1 MTCVLDLSHCKN
13 TYSYVLAE
21 DKIAIV
27 FDPTNEINANPAET
41 KLAKEARIYGRDE
54 WLFNLETLGSVFAPN
69 ALTSADWQC
78 EIIGKDDKGNNI
90 LGKTCNLK
98 PINSKQFLW
107 AETVPFNQ
115 LKDTHNLMNRTHFIQ
130 MQDYYNILPPAGE
143 YGVIDYFSGI
153 YLSVRSAV
161 IKLTTKGRVDEN
173 DMFGHPVQVSFKVD
187 QVRIQGVLP
196 EFASKQLCL
205 GKLNTKTN
213 NWTCSNRNKP
223 KGLLL
228 DTLKLSQMKFD
239 VYQPGIYA
247 IILRPIYAP
256 KQKPDAYEGLLKLQK
271 TPVICIIFLWL
282 PIGVILMGLIGD
294 VVEFE
299 VKCKDIKDDRKFLRE
314 QVDRMGD
321 VTADFVGQKLSEK
334 IDEGIEY
341 SINPVHA
348 SQGLDVKQVQEI
360 NLALEKIEEEKESM
374 DSKRKKLFTKISTK
388 NKKITELRSM
398 IADLNEDEK
407 FKKGIMITEEE

>member
-1 MTCVLDLSHCKN
+1 LDG
-13 TYSYVLAE
+13 
-21 DKIAIV
+21 
-27 FDPTNEINANPAET
+27 
-41 KLAKEARIYGRDE
+41 EATE
-54 WLFNLETLGSVFAPN
+54 
-69 ALTSADWQC
+69 
-78 EIIGKDDKGNNI
+78 
-90 LGKTCNLK
+90 
-98 PINSKQFLW
+98 
-107 AETVPFNQ
+107 
-115 LKDTHNLMNRTHFIQ
+115 
-130 MQDYYNILPPAGE
+130 
-143 YGVIDYFSGI
+143 
-153 YLSVRSAV
+153 
-161 IKLTTKGRVDEN
+161 
-173 DMFGHPVQVSFKVD
+173 GH
-187 QVRIQGVLP
+187 G
-196 EFASKQLCL
+196 
-205 GKLNTKTN
+205 G
-213 NWTCSNRNKP
+213 
-223 KGLLL
+223 
-228 DTLKLSQMKFD
+228 
-239 VYQPGIYA
+239 
-247 IILRPIYAP
+247 
-256 KQKPDAYEGLLKLQK
+256 
-271 TPVICIIFLWL
+271 
-282 PIGVILMGLIGD
+282 GD